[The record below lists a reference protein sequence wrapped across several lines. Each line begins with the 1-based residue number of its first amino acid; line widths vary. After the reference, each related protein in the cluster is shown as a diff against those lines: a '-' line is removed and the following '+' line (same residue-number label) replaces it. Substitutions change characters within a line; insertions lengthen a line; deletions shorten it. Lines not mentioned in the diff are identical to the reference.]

1 MPLQAPSSEKPYLK
15 NHEILLDFIPCPEIW
30 CSVSWGYKLTWC
42 SDDELLVWL
51 SQAPFVSYF
60 LFFLLHSIIRHW
72 QKNPSPWFMQGSS
85 GKEKGRK
92 ASCGVW
98 FGFPHLTLEFLP
110 LTAYYSLIVINCQL
124 WGELRRWEVRRMKEG
139 QEEQREERKSKHKGG
154 GRIKKLKRRN
164 LKGEDEKGFL
174 LTTKPLQLPIPHVI
188 LSQKKKKRLVTPLEC
203 RELSSF
209 YSISNCSLSSPRR
222 TWEGAAK
229 RPRLR
234 QVNSL

>member
-1 MPLQAPSSEKPYLK
+1 
-15 NHEILLDFIPCPEIW
+15 
-30 CSVSWGYKLTWC
+30 
-42 SDDELLVWL
+42 
-51 SQAPFVSYF
+51 
-60 LFFLLHSIIRHW
+60 
-72 QKNPSPWFMQGSS
+72 
-85 GKEKGRK
+85 
-92 ASCGVW
+92 
-98 FGFPHLTLEFLP
+98 
-110 LTAYYSLIVINCQL
+110 
-124 WGELRRWEVRRMKEG
+124 MKEG

-188 LSQKKKKRLVTPLEC
+188 LSQKKKKRLVTPLVTPLEC